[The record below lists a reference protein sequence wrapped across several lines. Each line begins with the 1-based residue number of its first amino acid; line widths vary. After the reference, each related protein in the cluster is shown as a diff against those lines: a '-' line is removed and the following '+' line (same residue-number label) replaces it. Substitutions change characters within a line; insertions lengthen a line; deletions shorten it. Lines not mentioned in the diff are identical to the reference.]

1 MSPVLAAALILVAA
15 AVAAFGLRGRLRR
28 WRTVRRLKRAELE
41 VADAVADGRL
51 APVTGETLLQ
61 HLEGLRRALADGRE
75 S

>member
-1 MSPVLAAALILVAA
+1 MTAALVVVLAAAAA
-15 AVAAFGLRGRLRR
+15 AIAWRGRLRQ